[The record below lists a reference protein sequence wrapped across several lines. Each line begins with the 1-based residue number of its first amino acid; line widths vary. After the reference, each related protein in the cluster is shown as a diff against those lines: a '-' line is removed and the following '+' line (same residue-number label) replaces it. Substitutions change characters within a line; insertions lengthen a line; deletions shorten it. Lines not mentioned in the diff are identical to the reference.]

1 MRVIKS
7 FKRHCLRLA
16 AALRAPVA
24 AGFTAL
30 LLASAS
36 AAAQATFIG
45 SQTQLGSPVL
55 TSPAGIAADGAGNL
69 YIADT
74 GNNRIVEIAYSA
86 SGYAPATPIL
96 TGLSSPA
103 GLAADW
109 YGNLYIADTGNNRI
123 VKLPIAASGFG
134 AALTIA
140 SGLNAPAGVAADLTG
155 NVFVADT
162 GNNRVLELPAV
173 GPAFGSPLVIA
184 SGLGAPQSVA
194 VDTSHNLF
202 IADTNNNRILKYPNS
217 ASGYLTQQL
226 AAYNLHSPVG
236 IAVDTS
242 FNLYVAQAG
251 AESIVKEVW
260 EPGAGRFNGSIF
272 TGSGFVSP
280 RAMAAD
286 SHGNLWVADA
296 SASQLWQVVSSPLT
310 FPVVAANT
318 QGPVL
323 TFSFNL
329 AAGATLG
336 NVGILTQ
343 GAPGLDFVDAGAST
357 CIPQTYSVST
367 VCSVH
372 LQFNPQGPGLRTGA
386 IVLYDS
392 NGNILAS
399 AYSSGTG
406 SAPRTA
412 LYPASQTVV
421 ATQLS
426 GPSGVAV
433 DGFGNLYIADSGN
446 NRIVEMPASG
456 ASYASPRTLPV
467 TQLNSP
473 MGLAIDSTGALF
485 ITSNGNDSIVK
496 LPWTGTAFAAQSK
509 LKVAVYAPS
518 ALAFDSVG
526 DLYIADSYDN
536 RIVKLP
542 WTGSTYGSPV
552 TPGSGIRIP
561 MGVAIDN
568 SGNLYLSMPYQNRL
582 MEVPVLAGKYQTVRT
597 ITLNGISFPTSLVF
611 DSNSNLYVLDTG
623 NNRVLMLPWNG
634 SSFGAQVT
642 VASGFNAPIGMA
654 IDSRGDLYVADTG
667 NNQVVRVNLA
677 QPTAANFATTYVGS
691 TSTDSAKVFTLQ
703 NTGSQPLSLDAIQY
717 PVDFPERDAASDCGN
732 GDTLAAGFGCTFSI
746 DFSPRSPASPASES
760 VTVNIAADITAPGST
775 ALQQSIPVSGVALR
789 QSSQTISFTPIA
801 NATYGAP
808 AIPLQ
813 ASASS
818 GLPVTF
824 QVVSGPGY
832 LTNGG
837 KSVFLNGA
845 GVIVIQASQPG
856 NNAYQAA
863 SVTFS
868 FTVNP
873 VVLTVTVGNASA
885 TYGSIPA
892 SFGYSITGT
901 VYAQNPMLVITGAPA
916 IAPDT
921 GSTAAV
927 GTHALLAA
935 KGTLQAANYTF
946 AFVPGIL
953 TVKKATLNITAAP
966 ATFTYGS
973 ALPKLGWTVT
983 GFVNGDPTTVLTGA
997 PGLATS
1003 ASAGSRAGTYSITPS
1018 IGTLVAVN
1026 YTFTFVSGVVTVT
1039 PAPLTIAP
1047 SAVSMTYG
1055 APVPVLKS
1063 WQALGLLNGDTIASA
1078 FTGAPVL
1085 TTTATSATPPGIAS
1099 IAIAIGTLN
1108 APNYTLTLQPGTLT
1122 INKATL
1128 TVTANSAARIYG
1140 QANPAFSYTLTGFLN
1155 GDTSAVVTGAPAL
1168 TASATNASPV
1178 GQYTI
1183 SVAAGTLA
1191 SSKYT
1196 FAMASGTLTINRA
1209 TLAVTPTAV
1218 SMTYGSAAPV
1228 IPYQITGF
1236 ILGDTASVVSGAPS
1250 FSTAASSG
1258 SAVGA
1263 YAITGVVGSLAASNY
1278 AFQINSG
1285 TMAVKAAVL
1294 TVAAAS
1300 ATGTYGSAVPA
1311 FTFSITGFVN
1321 GDKAIVVS
1329 GVPTLSTT
1337 ATANSP
1343 AGVYPV
1349 TAAAGSLAAAN
1360 YTFTCVPGQ
1369 LTIAK
1374 VPAKVTANN
1383 QSITVGNTVPAL
1395 TYAVT
1400 GLVNGDTAVSALSGT
1415 PTVTTAA
1422 TSGSAAGSYVITIAA
1437 GSMTAKNYALTFVNG
1452 TLTIA
1457 QSTSSVYNPLP
1468 PPKHLAPTRI
1478 N

>member
-1 MRVIKS
+1 MRVFKS
-7 FKRHCLRLA
+7 FERHCARLA
-16 AALRAPVA
+16 AALRAPA
-24 AGFTAL
+24 IAGITAL

-45 SQTQLGSPVL
+45 SQTQLGSAVL
-55 TSPAGIAADGAGNL
+55 ADPAGIAADGAGNL

-74 GNNRIVEIAYSA
+74 GNDRIVEIAYSA

-96 TGLSSPA
+96 TGLSSPT
-103 GLAADW
+103 GIAADW
-109 YGNLYIADTGNNRI
+109 YGNLYIADTGNNRV
-123 VKLPIAASGFG
+123 VKLPLAASGFG
-134 AALTIA
+134 AVFTIA

-173 GPAFGSPLVIA
+173 GTAFGTPVVIA

-202 IADTNNNRILKYPNS
+202 IADTNNNRILKYPYS
-217 ASGYLTQQL
+217 ASGYPTQQV
-226 AAYNLHSPVG
+226 AAYDLHSPIG

-251 AESIVKEVW
+251 ANSIVEEVW

-286 SHGNLWVADA
+286 SHGNLWVVDA
-296 SASQLWQVVSSPLT
+296 SASRPWQVVPSPLT
-310 FPVVAANT
+310 FPVVAVNT

-336 NVGILTQ
+336 SVGILTQ
-343 GAPGLDFVDAGAST
+343 GAPGLDFVDGGAST

-386 IVLYDS
+386 IVLYDAS
-392 NGNILAS
+392 GNILAS

-406 SAPRTA
+406 SAARIA

-446 NRIVEMPASG
+446 NRIVEMAASG
-456 ASYASPRTLPV
+456 ASYASPRVLPV
-467 TQLNSP
+467 TKLNSP
-473 MGLAIDSTGALF
+473 MGMAIDSTGSLF

-518 ALAFDSVG
+518 ALTFDSVG

-542 WTGSTYGSPV
+542 WTGSAFGWPV
-552 TPGSGIRIP
+552 DPGSGIRIP

-568 SGNLYLSMPYQNRL
+568 SGNLYLAMPYQNKV
-582 MEVPVLAGKYQTVRT
+582 MEVPVIAGKYQTVRT
-597 ITLNGISFPTSLVF
+597 IPFNGISFPTSIVF
-611 DSNSNLYVLDTG
+611 DSSSNLYLLDTG
-623 NNRVLMLPWNG
+623 NNRVLMLPWTG

-654 IDSRGDLYVADTG
+654 IDSLGNLYVADTG

-677 QPTAANFATTYVGS
+677 QPAAANFATTYVGS

-703 NTGSQPLSLDAIQY
+703 NTGSQPLSLDAVQY
-717 PVDFPERDAASDCGN
+717 PVDFPERDAASDCAN
-732 GDTLAAGFGCTFSI
+732 GDVLAAGFGCRFSI

-760 VTVNIAADITAPGST
+760 VSVDIAVTGGST
-775 ALQQSIPVSGVALR
+775 MQQSIPVSGVALA
-789 QSSQTISFTPIA
+789 QIPQTISFTPIA
-801 NATYGAP
+801 NSTYGAP

-824 QVVSGPGY
+824 QVVSGPAY

-845 GVIVIQASQPG
+845 GVIVIQANQPG
-856 NNAYQAA
+856 NNEYQSA

-885 TYGSIPA
+885 TYGSIPTT
-892 SFGYSITGT
+892 FGYSITGT
-901 VYAQNPMLVITGAPA
+901 VYSQNPMLVITGAPA

-927 GTHALLAA
+927 GTHALLAT

-946 AFVPGIL
+946 VFVPGTL
-953 TVKKATLNITAAP
+953 TVKKATLKITAAP

-973 ALPKLGWTVT
+973 ALPKLGWTAT

-1003 ASAGSRAGTYSITPS
+1003 ASAGSRVGTYSITPS
-1018 IGTLVAVN
+1018 IGTLAAAN
-1026 YTFTFVSGVVTVT
+1026 YAFTFVTGIATVT
-1039 PAPLTIAP
+1039 PAPLTVAP
-1047 SAVSMTYG
+1047 SPVSMTYG
-1055 APVPVLKS
+1055 AAVPVLKS
-1063 WQALGLLNGDTIASA
+1063 WQALGLVNGDTIASA
-1078 FTGAPVL
+1078 FTGAPAL
-1085 TTTATSATPPGIAS
+1085 STTATSATAPGTAS
-1099 IAIAIGTLN
+1099 IAIAVGTL
-1108 APNYTLTLQPGTLT
+1108 AAANYTISLQPGTLT

-1128 TVTANSAARIYG
+1128 SVTASSAARTYG
-1140 QANPAFSYTLTGFLN
+1140 QANPAFAYTLTGFLN
-1155 GDTSAVVTGAPAL
+1155 GDTSAVVTGVPTL
-1168 TASATNASPV
+1168 TASVTNASPA
-1178 GQYTI
+1178 GQYPI
-1183 SVAAGTLA
+1183 AVAAGTLA

-1196 FAMASGTLTINRA
+1196 FALANGILTVN
-1209 TLAVTPTAV
+1209 P
-1218 SMTYGSAAPV
+1218 
-1228 IPYQITGF
+1228 
-1236 ILGDTASVVSGAPS
+1236 
-1250 FSTAASSG
+1250 
-1258 SAVGA
+1258 
-1263 YAITGVVGSLAASNY
+1263 
-1278 AFQINSG
+1278 
-1285 TMAVKAAVL
+1285 AVL
-1294 TVAAAS
+1294 TVTAAS
-1300 ATGTYGSAVPA
+1300 AAGTYGSAMPA
-1311 FTFSITGFVN
+1311 LTFNITGFVN
-1321 GDKAIVVS
+1321 GDSATVVS

-1337 ATANSP
+1337 ATATSP

-1349 TAAAGSLAAAN
+1349 TAAVGSLAAAN
-1360 YTFTCVPGQ
+1360 YTFTCVPGE

-1374 VPAKVTANN
+1374 APAKVTANN
-1383 QSITVGNTVPAL
+1383 QSITVGNAVPTL
-1395 TYAVT
+1395 TYTVT
-1400 GLVNGDTAVSALSGT
+1400 GLVNGDTTASALSGT
-1415 PTVTTAA
+1415 PTLTTTA
-1422 TSGSAAGSYVITIAA
+1422 TSSSAAGSYAITIAA

-1457 QSTSSVYNPLP
+1457 QSTSTVYNPQP
-1468 PPKHLAPTRI
+1468 PPKHLAPTRL

>member
-1 MRVIKS
+1 MRVFKS
-7 FKRHCLRLA
+7 FERHCLRLA
-16 AALRAPVA
+16 AALRAPAVA
-24 AGFTAL
+24 GITAL

-36 AAAQATFIG
+36 AAAQATFLG

-55 TSPAGIAADGAGNL
+55 ANPEGIAADGTGNL

-86 SGYAPATPIL
+86 SGYAPAMPIL

-103 GLAADW
+103 GVAADW

-123 VKLPIAASGFG
+123 LKLPITASGFG

-140 SGLNAPAGVAADLTG
+140 SGLNAPAGVAVDLLG

-162 GNNRVLELPAV
+162 GNNRVLQLPVA
-173 GPAFGSPLVIA
+173 GTAFGTPLVIA

-202 IADTNNNRILKYPNS
+202 IADTSNNRILKYPSS
-217 ASGYLTQQL
+217 ASGYLTQQI

-251 AESIVKEVW
+251 AESIVEEVW

-286 SHGNLWVADA
+286 SHGNLWVADS
-296 SASQLWQVVSSPLT
+296 SASQPWQVVSSPLT
-310 FPVVAANT
+310 FPVVAVNT

-336 NVGILTQ
+336 SVGILTQ
-343 GAPGLDFVDAGAST
+343 GAPGVDFVDAGAST

-386 IVLYDS
+386 IVLYDAS
-392 NGNILAS
+392 GNTLAS

-406 SAPRTA
+406 SAARIA

-446 NRIVEMPASG
+446 NRIVEMAASG
-456 ASYASPRTLPV
+456 ASYASPRVLPV
-467 TQLNSP
+467 TKLNSP
-473 MGLAIDSTGALF
+473 MGLAIDSTGSLF
-485 ITSNGNDSIVK
+485 ITSNGNDSIIK

-518 ALAFDSVG
+518 ALTFDTVG

-542 WTGSTYGSPV
+542 WTGSAYSSPV
-552 TPGSGIRIP
+552 VPGSGIRIP

-568 SGNLYLSMPYQNRL
+568 SGNLYLAMPYQNKV
-582 MEVPVLAGKYQTVRT
+582 MEVPVIAGKYQTVRT
-597 ITLNGISFPTSLVF
+597 IPFNGISFPTSIVF
-611 DSNSNLYVLDTG
+611 DSSSNLYLLDTG
-623 NNRVLMLPWNG
+623 NNRVLMLPWTG

-654 IDSRGDLYVADTG
+654 IDSLGNLYVADTG

-677 QPTAANFATTYVGS
+677 QPAAANFATTYVGS
-691 TSTDSAKVFTLQ
+691 TSTDSAKVITLQ
-703 NTGSQPLSLDAIQY
+703 NTGSLPLSLDGIQY

-732 GDTLAAGFGCTFSI
+732 GDTLAAGLGCTFSI
-746 DFSPRSPASPASES
+746 AFSPQSPASPASES
-760 VTVNIAADITAPGST
+760 VTADIGAPGGST
-775 ALQQSIPVSGVALR
+775 MQQSIQVSGVAL
-789 QSSQTISFTPIA
+789 SQILQKISFTPIA
-801 NATYGAP
+801 DSTYGAP

-837 KSVFLNGA
+837 KSVYLNGA
-845 GVIVIQASQPG
+845 GVIVIQATQPG

-863 SVTFS
+863 SATFS
-868 FTVNP
+868 FTVKP

-892 SFGYSITGT
+892 SFSYSITGT

-927 GTHALLAA
+927 GTHALLAT
-935 KGTLQAANYTF
+935 KGTLQASNYTF
-946 AFVPGIL
+946 VFVPGTL
-953 TVKKATLNITAAP
+953 TVNKATLKITAAP

-983 GFVNGDPTTVLTGA
+983 GFVNADSPTVVSGTPSL
-997 PGLATS
+997 LTS
-1003 ASAGSRAGTYSITPS
+1003 ASARSNAGAYAITPS
-1018 IGTLVAVN
+1018 LGSLAAADYAFAFIN
-1026 YTFTFVSGVVTVT
+1026 GVVTVT
-1039 PAPLTIAP
+1039 AAPLTISP

-1055 APVPVLKS
+1055 AVVPALDS
-1063 WQALGLLNGDTIASA
+1063 WQALGLVNGDTVASA
-1078 FTGAPVL
+1078 LKGAPAL
-1085 TTTATSATPPGIAS
+1085 STTATSATAPGVAS
-1099 IAIAIGTLN
+1099 IAIALGTLT
-1108 APNYTLTLQPGTLT
+1108 APNYTIALQPGTLT

-1128 TVTANSAARIYG
+1128 TVTASSTPRIYG
-1140 QANPAFSYTLTGFLN
+1140 QPNPTFSYTLTGFLN
-1155 GDTSAVVTGAPAL
+1155 GDTSAVATGAPAL

-1196 FAMASGTLTINRA
+1196 FALTNGVLTINRA

-1218 SMTYGSAAPV
+1218 SMTYGSASPA
-1228 IPYQITGF
+1228 ISYQITGF
-1236 ILGDTASVVSGAPS
+1236 ALNDTASVVSGVPS
-1250 FSTAASSG
+1250 FSTAASSS

-1263 YAITGVVGSLAASNY
+1263 YPITGVVGNLAASNY
-1278 AFQINSG
+1278 SFQINSA
-1285 TMAVKAAVL
+1285 TIAVKPAVL
-1294 TVAAAS
+1294 TVTAAPA
-1300 ATGTYGSAVPA
+1300 AGTYGSAVPA
-1311 FTFSITGFVN
+1311 LTFSVTGFVN
-1321 GDKAIVVS
+1321 GDKATAVS
-1329 GVPTLSTT
+1329 GVPTLST
-1337 ATANSP
+1337 AAAANSP

-1349 TAAAGSLAAAN
+1349 TAAVGSLAAAN

-1374 VPAKVTANN
+1374 ASAKVTANN
-1383 QSITVGNTVPAL
+1383 QSITVGNAVPTL

-1400 GLVNGDTAVSALSGT
+1400 GLVNGDTAASALSGT
-1415 PTVTTAA
+1415 PTVSTTA
-1422 TSGSAAGSYVITIAA
+1422 TSSSAAGSYAITIAA

-1457 QSTSSVYNPLP
+1457 QSTSSVYNPQP